1 MNKQAVKDCLYGG
14 IMEIIQTPAHY
25 YHSSV
30 GSSYSHFTELG
41 KTAVFEYVTSM
52 AHIMT
57 VCAAEEIDTHAKD
70 LIMKGLTST

>member
-30 GSSYSHFTELG
+30 GIGYCHFTELG
-41 KTAVFEYVTSM
+41 KTAVSEYVSAM
-52 AHIMT
+52 ANIM
-57 VCAAEEIDTHAKD
+57 VIAAAEEIDTHAKD
-70 LIMKGLTST
+70 LIMKGLTT

>member
-1 MNKQAVKDCLYGG
+1 MNKQAAKDFLYGG
-14 IMEIIQTPAHY
+14 IMEIIRNPTHY
-25 YHSSV
+25 YNSGV

>member
-41 KTAVFEYVTSM
+41 KTAVSEYVTSM

-57 VCAAEEIDTHAKD
+57 ASAAEEIDTHAKD
-70 LIMKGLTST
+70 LIMKGLTT

>member
-1 MNKQAVKDCLYGG
+1 MNKQAAKDFLYGG
-14 IMEIIQTPAHY
+14 IMEIIQNPTHY
-25 YHSSV
+25 YNSGA

-57 VCAAEEIDTHAKD
+57 VCAAEEIDNHAKD
-70 LIMKGLTST
+70 LIMKGLTT